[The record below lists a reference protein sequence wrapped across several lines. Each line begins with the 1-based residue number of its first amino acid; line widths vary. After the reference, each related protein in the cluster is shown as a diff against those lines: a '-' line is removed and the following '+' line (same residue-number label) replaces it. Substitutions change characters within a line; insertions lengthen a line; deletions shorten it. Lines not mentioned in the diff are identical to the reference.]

1 MVWISVTG
9 MGAGRA
15 GRRPEGPGRRAP
27 PERRRRLRRPGGETA
42 ANAYLS
48 SAGGTGAAGSDV
60 TTTGNTVTVTME
72 EDVPTFM
79 LSLVGLSTVHITVS
93 GSAEAETG
101 SN

>member
-1 MVWISVTG
+1 M
-9 MGAGRA
+9 
-15 GRRPEGPGRRAP
+15 
-27 PERRRRLRRPGGETA
+27 
-42 ANAYLS
+42 
-48 SAGGTGAAGSDV
+48 

-72 EDVPTFM
+72 EDVPTVM

>member
-1 MVWISVTG
+1 MSTG
-9 MGAGRA
+9 AVVFDAREARA
-15 GRRPEGPGRRAP
+15 
-27 PERRRRLRRPGGETA
+27 A

-79 LSLVGLSTVHITVS
+79 LSLVGLSTVHIAVS